1 MVLNRN
7 LIHSDFIL
15 YPHRIKR
22 EDFFVRIDLAKS
34 YLLSRFKQGMHITIG
49 CTNNDVKSLA
59 FIFACFELGIT
70 IKIMSEPFF
79 CGPEFDPER
88 FEHLLTLLEDYS
100 TIDGEWILDGMVN
113 DRDDPILGGKIGAT
127 KRDIFGSSFQKLINE
142 MHIPNYYMGD
152 YEFASPLVH
161 FKEHHIESTDNAT
174 SYFAG
179 GDWLSVPPIEFKTH
193 EYILDKVESQH
204 ISFENKVVGLTKNIH
219 HDNALERLILPALM
233 QSSKLV
239 DFQIPDED
247 YGGFFIT
254 NDKISAEKLFEYT
267 LVFGHRLIDVFGID
281 IIMAPSDDTLWKF
294 LDYRAKSGQNFNK
307 TLEIILHDEITDKH
321 REWESKLDV
330 KFLI

>member
-100 TIDGEWILDGMVN
+100 TIDGEWIIDGMVN
-113 DRDDPILGGKIGAT
+113 DRDDPILGLKAT

-142 MHIPNYYMGD
+142 MYIPNYYMGD
-152 YEFASPLVH
+152 YKFASPLVH
-161 FKEHHIESTDNAT
+161 FKEHYVKPTDNAT

-193 EYILDKVESQH
+193 EYILDKVDSQH

-247 YGGFFIT
+247 FGGFFVA
-254 NDKISAEKLFEYT
+254 NDKISQEEMFAYILT
-267 LVFGHRLIDVFGID
+267 LGHKLIDVFEVD
-281 IIMAPSDDTLWKF
+281 IIMAPSDDTLFKF
-294 LDYRAKSGQNFNK
+294 LSHRDKDFNK
-307 TLEIILHDEITDKH
+307 TLEIILHDEITDEH
-321 REWESKLDV
+321 RKWESKLDV